1 MTCHDIFFEN
11 SEVSVI
17 TKREYASRRSG
28 LINMMEPNSI
38 AIVASAPVRVR
49 SKDTFY
55 PYKQDTTFSYLSGF
69 PEPQSVLVL
78 IPSRSQGQF
87 VIFCQEKDQMREIW
101 DGFLYG
107 PSGACDHFE
116 ADDAFPITDIDDIL
130 PGMLEGKDRV
140 YYGIGKDTEFDNRL
154 MGWVNEIRARRR
166 RGAIPPGEFIDIDH
180 FVNEMRLIK
189 TSVELKIMKNA
200 AAITASAHR
209 RAMRVVRPGMY
220 EYQLQAEI
228 EHEFLYQGATCPA
241 YTTIVGGGK
250 NSCVLHYIKNQDL
263 LADGDLV
270 LVDAGCEYYN
280 YCADITRTFPVNGR
294 FTRPQASIY
303 EVVLEAQA
311 EAIKSIA
318 PGKPYN
324 TANNVTIKTIT
335 QGLVDLG
342 ILSGDVD
349 DLIGRGS
356 YRDFYMHQSGHWLGM
371 DVHDVG
377 DYRLDQI
384 WRDYEAGMVVTVEP
398 GIYIAPDNLSVEEKW
413 RGISVRIEDNVVL
426 TRDGCEHLNENVP
439 KCRVEIEKLMI

>member
-1 MTCHDIFFEN
+1 M
-11 SEVSVI
+11 I
-17 TKREYASRRSG
+17 TKKEYASRRSG
-28 LINMMEPNSI
+28 LINMMEPRSI
-38 AIVASAPVRVR
+38 AIVASGPKRVR

-55 PYKQDTTFSYLSGF
+55 AYKQDTTFSYLSGF

-78 IPSRSQGQF
+78 IPDRKQGQF
-87 VIFCQEKDQMREIW
+87 ILFCQEKDRSREIW
-101 DGFLYG
+101 DGSLHG
-107 PSGACDHFE
+107 PEGACHYFE

-130 PGMLEGKDRV
+130 PGMLEGRDRV

-154 MGWVNEIRARRR
+154 MGWVNDIRARRR
-166 RGAIPPGEFIDIDH
+166 KGAMPPGEFIDIDH

-189 TSVELKIMKNA
+189 TSIELKLMKNA
-200 AAITASAHR
+200 SSISASAHR
-209 RAMRVVRPGMY
+209 RAMRVARPGMY

-228 EHEFLYQGATCPA
+228 EHEFLYQGATSPA

-250 NSCVLHYIKNQDL
+250 NACVLHYIKNQDL
-263 LADGDLV
+263 LLDGDLV
-270 LVDAGCEYYN
+270 LVDAGCEYRN

-294 FTRPQASIY
+294 FTESQASIY
-303 EVVLEAQA
+303 DIVLEAQT
-311 EAIKSIA
+311 EAIKSLA

-324 TANNVTIKTIT
+324 TANDVTIKTIT

-342 ILSGDVD
+342 ILSGDVS
-349 DLIGRGS
+349 DLIEIGS

-398 GIYIAPDNLSVEEKW
+398 GIYISPDNLSVAEKW
-413 RGISVRIEDNVVL
+413 RGIGVRIEDNVVL
-426 TRDGCEHLNENVP
+426 TRNGCECLTDSVP
-439 KCRVEIEKLMI
+439 KRRVEIEKLMIRS

>member
-1 MTCHDIFFEN
+1 
-11 SEVSVI
+11 
-17 TKREYASRRSG
+17 
-28 LINMMEPNSI
+28 
-38 AIVASAPVRVR
+38 
-49 SKDTFY
+49 
-55 PYKQDTTFSYLSGF
+55 
-69 PEPQSVLVL
+69 
-78 IPSRSQGQF
+78 
-87 VIFCQEKDQMREIW
+87 
-101 DGFLYG
+101 
-107 PSGACDHFE
+107 
-116 ADDAFPITDIDDIL
+116 
-130 PGMLEGKDRV
+130 
-140 YYGIGKDTEFDNRL
+140 
-154 MGWVNEIRARRR
+154 
-166 RGAIPPGEFIDIDH
+166 
-180 FVNEMRLIK
+180 
-189 TSVELKIMKNA
+189 MKNA

-209 RAMRVVRPGMY
+209 RAMRVIRPGMY

-250 NSCVLHYIKNQDL
+250 NACVLHYIKNQDL
-263 LADGDLV
+263 LVDGDLV

-324 TANNVTIKTIT
+324 TANDVTIKTIT

-398 GIYIAPDNLSVEEKW
+398 GIYIAPDLSL
-413 RGISVRIEDNVVL
+413 IHI
-426 TRDGCEHLNENVP
+426 
-439 KCRVEIEKLMI
+439 